1 MFGMIAL
8 PCVLHCHNQ
17 FMQNNSSLVKILK
30 GKGEIKQTLTR
41 LLAGVRNLWYIILHK
56 DGEELNELIFS
67 KKKNLIKIKKK
78 RIIVQ

>member
-56 DGEELNELIFS
+56 DGEELN
-67 KKKNLIKIKKK
+67 
-78 RIIVQ
+78 